1 MIRLLKKRSGWGF
14 RMYKRSLSV
23 GILLLIITIGFF
35 QKEELLHLVK
45 QGGAQAIFIS
55 MVLVAI
61 CVFFPVIPFPV
72 LAGMIGAVFGT
83 AQGLVISLTGAMV
96 GTTAFFFLSRYGFRD
111 FAQEK
116 LIKYPKVQEYEQFL
130 NKNSFIAILTSR
142 VIPIIPAPVV
152 NTICGLSQVKWLT
165 FFTASIIGKI
175 PNILLLSYAGASFST
190 NKLYSFGLYGAYM
203 ITIFLLNFVIIYRKQ
218 AKNSLD

>member
-1 MIRLLKKRSGWGF
+1 MIRLLKKRCGWGF
-14 RMYKRSLSV
+14 RMYKRALSV
-23 GILLLIITIGFF
+23 GLLLLIITIGLV

-45 QGGAQAIFIS
+45 HGGFQSIFIS

-72 LAGMIGAVFGT
+72 SAGMIGAVFGT
-83 AQGLVISLTGAMV
+83 AQGMVITLTGAMV

-111 FAQEK
+111 FALEK

-130 NKNSFIAILTSR
+130 NKNSFIAILISR
-142 VIPIIPAPVV
+142 LIPIIPAPVV
-152 NTICGLSQVKWLT
+152 NIICGLSQVKWLT

-203 ITIFLLNFVIIYRKQ
+203 IIIFLINFVIIYRKQ